1 MFEITVPTQ
10 IACTLVNLPINH
22 FEPLFELDGSVK
34 FVRTFFEE
42 DTRFRYLMGMV
53 AYEEEIE
60 EEGEALL
67 VACNKWL
74 ASNPIPEVPED
85 VPLFEYLYGYPYPGA

>member
-1 MFEITVPTQ
+1 MGK
-10 IACTLVNLPINH
+10 IAC
-22 FEPLFELDGSVK
+22 
-34 FVRTFFEE
+34 EE
-42 DTRFRYLMGMV
+42 G
-53 AYEEEIE
+53 IE

-74 ASNPIPEVPED
+74 ASNPIPEVPEE